1 MANTTKTNTTNLRNR
16 FNFLKSLFYQAPLS
30 EPEFNELVQLAEL
43 FDKKMAKC
51 LKTNRSEL
59 V

>member
-1 MANTTKTNTTNLRNR
+1 MANTTKTNASNLRSR
-16 FNFLKSLFYQAPLS
+16 FNFLKSLFHQAPLS
-30 EPEFNELVQLAEL
+30 EPKFNELVQLAER
-43 FDKKMAKC
+43 FDKKMAKY